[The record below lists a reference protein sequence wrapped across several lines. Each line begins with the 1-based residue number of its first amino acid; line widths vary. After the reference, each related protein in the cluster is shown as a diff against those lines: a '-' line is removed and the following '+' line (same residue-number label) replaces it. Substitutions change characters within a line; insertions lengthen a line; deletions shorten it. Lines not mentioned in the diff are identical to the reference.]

1 MRFLLLFMLVSS
13 CAFTGVLSDHERR
26 ERKGEEEWEEKG
38 SKRGL
43 FILDKWE
50 KVVES
55 EGGEVRVVR
64 GFGSPMDHGS
74 GFDGLREGLLH
85 IGLILMEPK
94 TLFVPQYLDA
104 GLILFVRR
112 GEARVGWIHKD
123 ALVERNLKMGDVVQI
138 PAGFTFYIVNTGA
151 GQRLQII
158 CGIDASESLG
168 SANPYEAFYIGG
180 GTSPKSVLAGF
191 DTKTLATALN
201 VTADDVDTFLGA
213 RSRGPIVYVT
223 EEPAG
228 RETKHRDVGQGFLDD
243 AAEWKIFPLKH
254 LNGLLI
260 WLFGTQEDNTVR
272 APDPYN
278 IYDRDPGFRN
288 NYGWSTA
295 LDENDYEPL
304 KDSDIGV
311 YLVNLTAGSM
321 MAPHVNPRATEYG
334 IVLGGSGRIQVV
346 FPNGTTAMDAKVSEG
361 DVFYIP
367 RYFPFCQVASLS
379 GPFEFFGFTTSA
391 RRNYPQFL
399 LGRNSILKTMVG
411 PELAAG
417 FGVSE
422 RKLRDLVDAQR
433 EEVILPSW
441 PEPERKRET
450 RAEQGH
456 REMRGREWRSG
467 KGVSPLLV

>member
-1 MRFLLLFMLVSS
+1 MKMRFQLWLWLLVSLW
-13 CAFTGVLSDHERR
+13 AFTGVLGDHR
-26 ERKGEEEWEEKG
+26 ERYREREGKGEEEWEEKG

-64 GFGSPMDHGS
+64 GFGSPRDHWS
-74 GFDGLREGLLH
+74 GFDATHKGLLH
-85 IGLILMEPK
+85 IGFISMDPK

-112 GEARVGWIHKD
+112 GEARVGWINKD
-123 ALVERNLKMGDVVQI
+123 SLVERKLKMGDVVQI

-168 SANPYEAFYIGG
+168 LANPYEAFYLGG
-180 GTSPKSVLAGF
+180 GTFPKSVLAGF

-201 VTADDVDTFLGA
+201 VTFEEVDTFLGA
-213 RSRGPIVYVT
+213 HSRGPIVYVT
-223 EEPAG
+223 DEPAG
-228 RETKHRDVGQGFLDD
+228 REKKHRDGGLGFLDSL
-243 AAEWKIFPLKH
+243 AEQTIFPFKPLKNM
-254 LNGLLI
+254 LSWLLGI
-260 WLFGTQEDNTVR
+260 QDNNTVKT
-272 APDPYN
+272 PDPYN
-278 IYDRDPGFRN
+278 LYDRDPGFRN

-295 LDENDYEPL
+295 LDEHDYKPL
-304 KDSDIGV
+304 KYSDIGV
-311 YLVNLTAGSM
+311 YIVNLAAGSM

-346 FPNGTTAMDAKVSEG
+346 YPNGTTAMDAKVSQG
-361 DVFYIP
+361 DVFWIP
-367 RYFPFCQVASLS
+367 RYFPFCQLASLS

-399 LGRNSILKTMVG
+399 LGRSSILKTMLG

-417 FGVSE
+417 FGVTESS
-422 RKLRDLVDAQR
+422 LRDLVDAQN

-441 PEPERKRET
+441 PEPERKREK
-450 RAEQGH
+450 EGEE
-456 REMRGREWRSG
+456 RERGVVRN
-467 KGVSPLLV
+467 

>member
-1 MRFLLLFMLVSS
+1 MLVSS

-74 GFDGLREGLLH
+74 GFDGLRKGLLH

-112 GEARVGWIHKD
+112 
-123 ALVERNLKMGDVVQI
+123 
-138 PAGFTFYIVNTGA
+138 
-151 GQRLQII
+151 
-158 CGIDASESLG
+158 
-168 SANPYEAFYIGG
+168 GG

-260 WLFGTQEDNTVR
+260 WLFGIQEDNTVR

-422 RKLRDLVDAQR
+422 RKLRDLVDAQG